1 MNLHPLNSDFT
12 WIQPEPPYR
21 LITQAQAD
29 AYREQGGFLL
39 EKAFTQAEVANLVEA
54 LDPIEAEANA
64 YLARMTDDQPSIA
77 RADEIVFR
85 PHAVLQTPVAAQFA
99 THPVFAALCGDLIGP
114 SARLYWDQLVYKRPG
129 TAEEFPW
136 HQDNG
141 YTYVTPQQ
149 YLTCWVALTDATPE
163 NGCPWIAPGLH
174 KQGTLAH
181 QWTDLGF
188 ECLETAPPN
197 AQPMPLA
204 AGSIAVFS
212 RLTPHRPGPNVTDQI
227 RKAYILQYAPDGAVV
242 HSRSGTVQP
251 ANAPDRQF
259 LIDQ

>member
-12 WIQPEPPYR
+12 SIQPEPPYR

-174 KQGTLAH
+174 RQGTLAH

-212 RLTPHRPGPNVTDQI
+212 SLTPHRTGPNVTDQV

-259 LIDQ
+259 WVDQ